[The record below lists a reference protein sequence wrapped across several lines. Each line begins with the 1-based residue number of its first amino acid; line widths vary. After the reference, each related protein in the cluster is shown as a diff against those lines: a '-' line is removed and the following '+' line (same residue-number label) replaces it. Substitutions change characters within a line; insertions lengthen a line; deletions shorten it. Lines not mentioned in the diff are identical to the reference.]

1 MNTVKITSLA
11 EYILFIEK
19 LPQGVYLSRGQEKDL
34 PLLPSAMRRDEYNMS
49 LYSSNERDSFIEDF
63 KINSAQYV
71 DSSHFNKYE
80 MLVYAQHFG
89 VPTCLLDF
97 TYSHLISAM
106 FAVANAFSYPDDD
119 NSNSVIW
126 IIDPTKLNE
135 KSVNC
140 TEIINISSEDKLNLL
155 DKNQENKYP
164 FVITAKK
171 NNPRIAA
178 QNGLFVYFPKEIPL
192 ENLDISDDILRKI
205 IIPHSCGRK
214 ILKSL
219 FIMGMRFVDIYP
231 ELSSIAKDILLKK
244 KVKQYCREEEDNDE

>member
-1 MNTVKITSLA
+1 MCTVKISSLA
-11 EYILFIEK
+11 EYISFIEK
-19 LPQGVYLSRGQEKDL
+19 LPQGVLSRGQEQDL
-34 PLLPSAMRRDEYNMS
+34 PLLPSAMRCDENDMT
-49 LYSSNERDSFIEDF
+49 LYSSKERESFIEDF

-119 NSNSVIW
+119 ESNSVIW
-126 IIDPTKLNE
+126 VIDPVKLNE
-135 KSVNC
+135 FSIGC
-140 TEIINISSEDKLNLL
+140 TEIINISSDDKLHLL
-155 DKNQENKYP
+155 TKNQEKRNQYP

-178 QNGLFVYFPKEIPL
+178 QNGLFVYFQSETPL
-192 ENLDISDDILRKI
+192 EKLNISKDILRKI

-219 FIMGMRFVDIYP
+219 FLMGMRFIDIYP

-244 KVKQYCREEEDNDE
+244 KVKEYCMEGDNDE